1 MNTSMSSHVK
11 TSATLEQWVFRLAGV
26 FILVSLALSQLH
38 SIYWLW
44 FTTFVGANL
53 LQTSFTGFCPLAS
66 MLARFGVKAGPVFCS
81 RNS

>member
-1 MNTSMSSHVK
+1 MNTST
-11 TSATLEQWVFRLAGV
+11 TSPIKNDATLEQLVFRFAGI

-38 SIYWLW
+38 SINWLW

-66 MLARFGVKAGPVFCS
+66 MLARLGVKAGPVFCS